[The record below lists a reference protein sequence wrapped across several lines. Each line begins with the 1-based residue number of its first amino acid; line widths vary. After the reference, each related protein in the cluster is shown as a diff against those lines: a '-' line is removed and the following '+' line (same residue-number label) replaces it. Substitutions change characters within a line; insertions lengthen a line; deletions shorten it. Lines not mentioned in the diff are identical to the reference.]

1 MRLRNDTQSIRP
13 EQKMRRWVP
22 EEEKDVAPME
32 EKPKGPKVYGPKKSQ
47 PHRFEP
53 RQRAVGGKPENYLVI
68 ALDGTLSASAIF
80 LGMYKLV
87 LKLIKEIYDGT
98 YRRGWE
104 YCIAL
109 AVMQENG
116 TRFITFDNG
125 GCFTKDFEEVKAALR
140 GITFEGGSLNG
151 CEPLNECLYD
161 VLCMVKDEIPK
172 EANVGML
179 ILTDSMDEQGGPDF
193 TGGNASELKA
203 EDCPGFRY
211 VYSFAYP
218 GYYPRFK
225 IVDKY
230 PITGNALD
238 AQVAYPAE
246 VLANQEERERIAS
259 LMARSIICQ
268 FSN

>member
-1 MRLRNDTQSIRP
+1 
-13 EQKMRRWVP
+13 
-22 EEEKDVAPME
+22 
-32 EKPKGPKVYGPKKSQ
+32 
-47 PHRFEP
+47 
-53 RQRAVGGKPENYLVI
+53 
-68 ALDGTLSASAIF
+68 
-80 LGMYKLV
+80 
-87 LKLIKEIYDGT
+87 
-98 YRRGWE
+98 
-104 YCIAL
+104 
-109 AVMQENG
+109 MQENG

-140 GITFEGGSLNG
+140 GISFEGGSLNG

-172 EANVGML
+172 EANVGLL

-193 TGGNASELKA
+193 TGGNGSELRT

-225 IVDKY
+225 IVEKD
-230 PITGNALD
+230 PVTGCPSE

-246 VLANQEERERIAS
+246 MLADQEERERIAS

>member
-1 MRLRNDTQSIRP
+1 MRLRNNTQSIRP
-13 EQKMRRWVP
+13 EQKMRRWMP
-22 EEEKDVAPME
+22 EEVNDAGLRE
-32 EKPKGPKVYGPKKSQ
+32 EETKMPKIYGPKKSQ
-47 PHRFEP
+47 PRRFET
-53 RQRAVGGKPENYLVI
+53 RQRAVGGRPENYLII
-68 ALDGTLSASAIF
+68 ALDGTLSAASIF
-80 LGMYKLV
+80 LGMYKLI

-109 AVMQENG
+109 AIMQENG

-140 GITFEGGSLNG
+140 GISFEGGSLNG

-193 TGGNASELKA
+193 TGGNGSELRT

-225 IVDKY
+225 IVEKD
-230 PITGNALD
+230 PVTGSPSE

-246 VLANQEERERIAS
+246 MLADQEERERIAS